1 MRFFLCAWK
10 AVLGRRLASPI
21 CAFHLGISL
30 GCGPGSITL
39 GLARAVYPGRVT
51 GLDQNGEQV
60 ELARV
65 GTMEEQAGNARFVT
79 GDALELP
86 FPDGSLGRRPLPRLL
101 MHSPRIREQ
110 LAEIMRVMK
119 PGGILG
125 SRDMDVPASLPHKCR
140 FHLGFSLVAS
150 TAWAWS

>member
-1 MRFFLCAWK
+1 
-10 AVLGRRLASPI
+10 
-21 CAFHLGISL
+21 
-30 GCGPGSITL
+30 
-39 GLARAVYPGRVT
+39 
-51 GLDQNGEQV
+51 
-60 ELARV
+60 
-65 GTMEEQAGNARFVT
+65 MEEQAGNARFIE
-79 GDALELP
+79 GDALHLP

-140 FHLGFSLVAS
+140 FHLGFSLGDFQRPKVLANRLAGDAQCPGDP
-150 TAWAWS
+150 TD